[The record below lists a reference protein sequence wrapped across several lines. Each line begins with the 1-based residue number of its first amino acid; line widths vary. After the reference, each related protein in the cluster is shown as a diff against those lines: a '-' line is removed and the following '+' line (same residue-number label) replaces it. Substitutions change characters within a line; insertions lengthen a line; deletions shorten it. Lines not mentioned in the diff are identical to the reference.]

1 MWHLPTL
8 SSTSS
13 SLGTSPIA
21 TSTSSGSTSAN
32 HSQDL
37 SSVSS
42 TSVTSSET
50 NMQSPPSVKDEFSSN
65 NSYAAAD
72 YRQILIL
79 ETWQFLLIMVRYLL
93 ILVISVLA
101 YGQLTI
107 SQFGDFR
114 IFLPLIPLIF
124 YVKSILVI
132 LRP

>member
-21 TSTSSGSTSAN
+21 TTTSSSSTSAN

-50 NMQSPPSVKDEFSSN
+50 TMQSPPSVKDEFSSN

-79 ETWQFLLIMVRYLL
+79 ETLAVSAIIMDLEAR
-93 ILVISVLA
+93 
-101 YGQLTI
+101 
-107 SQFGDFR
+107 
-114 IFLPLIPLIF
+114 FLPYFGHLTNHSKENPL
-124 YVKSILVI
+124 
-132 LRP
+132 